1 MRGCEPVQPVLQSS
15 AASYRVTPSLAAV
28 MEGGVRNMFEQ
39 LPDSPDD
46 DESYISSKKQ
56 AAAAKQRRQQRSH
69 SSSASRDNDQWRG
82 SDVPAVQNA
91 AQGRLASD
99 STAGNHLQQ
108 SAAAK

>member
-1 MRGCEPVQPVLQSS
+1 MAGR
-15 AASYRVTPSLAAV
+15 
-28 MEGGVRNMFEQ
+28 VRNMFEQ

-46 DESYISSKKQ
+46 DGPWITSKKQ
-56 AAAAKQRRQQRSH
+56 ATAAKQRQQQRSH

-91 AQGRLASD
+91 AQCRLASD